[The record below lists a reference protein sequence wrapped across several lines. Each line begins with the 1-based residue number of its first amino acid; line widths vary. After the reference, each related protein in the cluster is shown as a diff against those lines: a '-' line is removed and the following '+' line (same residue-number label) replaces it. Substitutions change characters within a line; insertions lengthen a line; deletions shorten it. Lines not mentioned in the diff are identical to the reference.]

1 MEKSLEWQKSK
12 RSKNSKSR
20 TEQKLKLGT
29 LELQKR
35 SQAATLDHVKFR
47 FRKSKAHLIPK
58 PAKRKFPDEN
68 YREISKKL
76 ELWMEV
82 FETQISQ

>member
-1 MEKSLEWQKSK
+1 MSDRPLV
-12 RSKNSKSR
+12 
-20 TEQKLKLGT
+20 TETKIRYKLKNQAKLKIGT

-35 SQAATLDHVKFR
+35 SQAATFDHMKFR